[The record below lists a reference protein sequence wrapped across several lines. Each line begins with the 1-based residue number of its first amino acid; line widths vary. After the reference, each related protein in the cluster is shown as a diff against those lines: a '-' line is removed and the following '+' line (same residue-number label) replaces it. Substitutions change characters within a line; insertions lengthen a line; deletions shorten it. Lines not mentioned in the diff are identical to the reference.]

1 MIQELWTP
9 TGASYSGLAPLGRN
23 AETGGSIV
31 RHKFTLRAKDRFG
44 REHRTR
50 VEILADE
57 DTSQNQ
63 IEEMM
68 GNAAESFMEE
78 VRTKYTK
85 RPPTQDER
93 KQIAQALEAF
103 RVSAA
108 MRRGRTNSVRYYQKV

>member
-1 MIQELWTP
+1 MTGKLWIP
-9 TGASYSGLAPLGRN
+9 KGASYSGVAPLGRN
-23 AETGGSIV
+23 AETGGSV
-31 RHKFTLRAKDRFG
+31 FRHQFMLRAKDKFG
-44 REHRTR
+44 REHKTR

-78 VRTKYTK
+78 VRIKYDK
-85 RPPTQDER
+85 RPPTQDEK

-103 RVSAA
+103 RVSATK
-108 MRRGRTNSVRYYQKV
+108 RRERTNTVRYYQKV

>member
-9 TGASYSGLAPLGRN
+9 KGANYSGVAPLGRN

-31 RHKFTLRAKDRFG
+31 RHKFMLRAKDRFG

-57 DTSQNQ
+57 DTSPNQ

-103 RVSAA
+103 RVSATK
-108 MRRGRTNSVRYYQKV
+108 RRGRTNAVRYYQKV